1 MTERGRTA
9 RNRLCSAR
17 RAGAPPGGARAPS
30 RGRSEVTGPCP
41 APPGPGD
48 PSQRPTVGQATS
60 QPPGGRFLVNRWA
73 SSLWFRCSGVW
84 WSVLSPLASRL
95 PQVSW
100 RKRAGRRPA
109 GTCGPGAGRRPRPPR
124 SPRPRGG
131 EGGGSHRGGVFGA
144 RPERGSG
151 RAGAFP
157 GSETR
162 RCPGDLGR

>member
-60 QPPGGRFLVNRWA
+60 QPPGGRFLEPLGLFPLVSLFGRLVVRLEPPSFA
-73 SSLWFRCSGVW
+73 SS
-84 WSVLSPLASRL
+84 
-95 PQVSW
+95 
-100 RKRAGRRPA
+100 AGQLEK
-109 GTCGPGAGRRPRPPR
+109 TCWAPPR
-124 SPRPRGG
+124 G
-131 EGGGSHRGGVFGA
+131 HLWA
-144 RPERGSG
+144 WG
-151 RAGAFP
+151 RAEA
-157 GSETR
+157 
-162 RCPGDLGR
+162 